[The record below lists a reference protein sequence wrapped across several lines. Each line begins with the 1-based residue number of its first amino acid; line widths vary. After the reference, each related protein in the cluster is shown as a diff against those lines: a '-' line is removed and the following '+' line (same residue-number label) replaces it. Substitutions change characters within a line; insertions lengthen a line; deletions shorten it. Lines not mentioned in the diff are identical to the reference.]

1 MNLSPLPW
9 PPFGASPWPAPA
21 PPPTSPLPSHADVAI
36 VGAGVTG
43 LSAALVLATEGRD
56 AIVLDRAFGDGAACR
71 SGGIIIGDTLVG
83 PAEGFDRCEEDLRAW
98 VDAHDVRGGLR
109 WCGCLELDRDLAL
122 PLDPIDWRDDGV
134 VRVNRIV
141 AGGVLDPA
149 GLVERLAGEACAR
162 GARFVNGAAVTSIAR
177 GRRGID
183 IDTSLGR
190 LDAERVLV
198 TTDATSLVER
208 DDPWPVR
215 LTTIVIETTPP
226 TDVQLDRAGVRERRP
241 FYTNDLPLL
250 WGRLL
255 PSKGLLVGRELIR
268 GTSHDAVSLAR
279 AMLAASLRLIA
290 RVRGLHPAFVD
301 LEIARVWSGPIAR
314 DDRGVPAI
322 HADPEIDG
330 VLWAGG
336 YGGHGLAPAFRLG
349 AMAARA
355 LIR

>member
-21 PPPTSPLPSHADVAI
+21 PPATISLPPRADVAI

-43 LSAALVLATEGRD
+43 LSAALAVAADGHD
-56 AIVLDRAFGDGAACR
+56 VVILDRAFGDGAACR

-109 WCGCLELDRDLAL
+109 WCGCLELDRDRAL
-122 PLDPIDWRDDGV
+122 PLDPVDWRDDGV
-134 VRVNRIV
+134 VRVRRV
-141 AGGVLDPA
+141 VDGGLLDPA
-149 GLVERLAGEACAR
+149 ALVERLVAEACGR
-162 GARFVNGAAVTSIAR
+162 GARFVNGAAVRKIDR
-177 GRRGID
+177 GPSGVD
-183 IDTSLGR
+183 IDTALGH
-190 LDAERVLV
+190 LHAERVLV
-198 TTDATSLVER
+198 ATDAASLVER
-208 DDPWPVR
+208 GDPWPVR

-226 TDVQLDRAGVRERRP
+226 SDAQLDRAGLRDRQP
-241 FYTNDLPLL
+241 FYTNELPLL

-255 PSKGLLVGRELIR
+255 PGGGLLVGRELIR
-268 GTSHDAVSLAR
+268 GTDHDAVSLDR
-279 AMLAASLRLIA
+279 AMLAASLRLMA

-314 DDRGVPAI
+314 DDRGIPAI

-330 VLWAGG
+330 VIWAGG

>member
-1 MNLSPLPW
+1 M
-9 PPFGASPWPAPA
+9 
-21 PPPTSPLPSHADVAI
+21 SPLPSRVEIAI

-43 LSAALVLATEGRD
+43 LSAALALAADGRD
-56 AIVLDRAFGDGAACR
+56 VVVLDRAFGEGAACR
-71 SGGIIIGDTLVG
+71 SGGIVIGDTLIG

-98 VDAHDVRGGLR
+98 VAAHDVRGGLR
-109 WCGCLELDRDLAL
+109 WCGCLELDRDRAL

-134 VRVNRIV
+134 VRVSRV
-141 AGGVLDPA
+141 VDGGVLDPA
-149 GLVERLAGEACAR
+149 ALVERLAADAHTR
-162 GARFVNGAAVTSIAR
+162 GARFANDAAVASIAR
-177 GRRGID
+177 GRHGVEIE
-183 IDTSLGR
+183 TSLGR
-190 LDAERVLV
+190 VDADRVIV
-198 TTDATSLVER
+198 ATDATSLVEHR
-208 DDPWPVR
+208 DPWPVR

-226 TDVQLDRAGVRERRP
+226 SDAQLDRAGLRDRQP

-255 PSKGLLVGRELIR
+255 PGGGLLVGRELIS
-268 GTSHDAVSLAR
+268 GTAHDAASLDR

-290 RVRGLHPAFVD
+290 RTRGLHPAFVELD
-301 LEIARVWSGPIAR
+301 IARVWAGPIAR
-314 DDRGVPAI
+314 DDRGIPTI

-330 VLWAGG
+330 VIQAGG